1 MNTKIF
7 IMFLI
12 VVMLGITC
20 VGIVSADISDLI
32 KVCPNGK
39 VLNES
44 EMLNLNVKIF
54 SPYDTQNAT
63 VTVSLPSEIK
73 NLTSVQ
79 QNFTL
84 NYGFNV
90 LNFPVKVKDN
100 LQYKGEY
107 ANIILDGNENDWINV
122 SRSKADSIGD
132 AVQPECS
139 PPANASV
146 KASYDIQELKVN
158 YNENNDT
165 IYFLIKLNGSVG
177 GSDNYINASETYEID
192 IINGTDT
199 NKSSDVI
206 LKYNNNTPTLSVSG
220 GQINGNYSN
229 NIIEFSITNASK
241 IIRLD
246 AFNIK
251 SSTIAQSPTVSCPV
265 TDCTEYYYVSF
276 CKDKTLMANI
286 TINIGNETT
295 VKNFTFKTGCIL
307 QKPYCGDGIC
317 NASIGENC
325 ANCCDCFENPNVTL
339 TKYTSSFVMAGN
351 NTNFSVKVKNNGICP
366 IYNITLIDIM
376 PTGLT
381 NVSSLDKFL
390 SYLKGNEEDSWNISA
405 NSSMFVE
412 GDNISIILD
421 GNENDWIN
429 VNRSKADSIGDAV
442 QPECSPPANASVKAS
457 YDIQELKV
465 NYNENNDTIYFL
477 IKLNG
482 SVGGS
487 DNYINASETYEI
499 DIINGTDTN
508 KSSDVILKYNNNTP
522 TLSVSGGQINGNYS
536 NNIIEFSITNASK
549 IIRLDAFNIK
559 SSTIAQSPTVSCPV
573 TDCTEYYYVSFCK
586 DKTLT
591 NFANLT
597 AYSENGTQ
605 INLNASA
612 NLTVSCK
619 GCNTTITCS
628 CYRDADNDNYG
639 NRTDNRTVSGCNT
652 TCEVLCGLQ
661 TPKYVTNPYDCNDNN
676 SGIYPGATDACGGN
690 GIDEDC
696 SGSDNTAACSPL
708 SSSSSYSSGSKD
720 SSRSNIITYAT
731 SSSGEGCQQD
741 TACGTLFCHKT
752 KCYDPKGDEDKDK
765 INNIDERDKYKTD
778 MLSNDTDK
786 DSISD
791 YDEIFVYKTDAL
803 HDADKDGDGIKDS
816 DEILKYNTN
825 PNNKDSDNDEINDYD
840 EIFVH
845 KTNPLKDEDKDS
857 DGIKDSEEILK
868 YKTNPLSNDTDSD
881 KISDYDEI
889 FVYKTDPLKSDSDGD
904 GISDYDEIFVY
915 KTDPLK
921 SDSDG
926 DGISDY
932 DEIFVYKTDPL
943 HDTDN
948 DNDGIKDSEEIL
960 KYKTNATS
968 NDTDNDGISDYD
980 EIFTYA
986 KYNLNPLSNDT
997 DGDGASDYDEIFK
1010 YKTDPGDAKDKPGK
1024 FDIWWWIIIAIILF
1038 LILPLLFL
1046 LAKRRKAGEEGTQP
1060 KEEGGENEG
1069 GGELGDKGLKQEA
1082 SDTSQSAQEGG
1093 LGSANPEAYKPA
1105 EKGGQSGGLGGI

>member
-1 MNTKIF
+1 
-7 IMFLI
+7 
-12 VVMLGITC
+12 MLGITS
-20 VGIVSADISDLI
+20 VGIVSADNISDLI

-39 VLNES
+39 VLNEG
-44 EMLNLNVKIF
+44 EMLNLSVKIF
-54 SPYDTQNAT
+54 GPYYTQNAT

-90 LNFPVKVKDN
+90 LNFPIKAKDN
-100 LQYKGEY
+100 LQYEGEY
-107 ANIILDGNENDWINV
+107 ANIILDGNESDWIDV
-122 SRSKADSIGD
+122 TRSKADSIGD

-139 PPANASV
+139 SPANASV

-177 GSDNYINASETYEID
+177 GSDNNISTSETYEID

-199 NKSSDVI
+199 NKNPDMQ
-206 LKYNNNTPTLSVSG
+206 LKYNNNISTLSVSG

-251 SSTIAQSPTVSCPV
+251 SSTIASSPTVSCPV
-265 TDCTEYYYVSF
+265 TDCTEWYYISF
-276 CKDKTLMANI
+276 CKNKTLMANI
-286 TINIGNETT
+286 TINMGNETT
-295 VKNFTFKTGCIL
+295 LKNLTFKTGCIL
-307 QKPYCGDGIC
+307 QELYCGDGIC

-339 TKYTSSFVMAGN
+339 TKYASSFVMAGN
-351 NTNFSVKVKNNGICP
+351 STNFSVKVKNNGICS

-376 PTGLT
+376 PTGLI

-390 SYLKGNEEDSWNISA
+390 SYLKGNDEYSWDISA

-421 GNENDWIN
+421 GNESDWIN

-442 QPECSPPANASVKAS
+442 QPECSSPANASVKAS

-487 DNYINASETYEI
+487 DNNISTSETYEI

-508 KSSDVILKYNNNTP
+508 KNPDMQLKYNNNIS

-559 SSTIAQSPTVSCPV
+559 SSTIASSPTVSCPV

-628 CYRDADNDNYG
+628 CYRDTDNDNYG
-639 NRTDNRTVSGCNT
+639 NRTDNRTVGGCNT

-661 TPKYVTNPYDCNDNN
+661 TPKYVTNPNDCNDNN
-676 SGIYPGATDACGGN
+676 SGIHPGATDACGGN

-696 SGSDNTAACSPL
+696 SGSDTAACSPSSST
-708 SSSSSYSSGSKD
+708 SSSSSDSKNSYSSPS
-720 SSRSNIITYAT
+720 IITYAT
-731 SSSGEGCQQD
+731 PSSGEGCQQD
-741 TACGTLFCHKT
+741 TACGTLFCYKT
-752 KCYDPKGDEDKDK
+752 KCYDSKGDEDKDK
-765 INNIDERDKYKTD
+765 INNSDERDKYKTD
-778 MLSNDTDK
+778 MLSKDTDK
-786 DSISD
+786 DGIDD

-803 HDADKDGDGIKDS
+803 HDVDKDGDGIKDS
-816 DEILKYNTN
+816 DEILKYKTN
-825 PNNKDSDNDEINDYD
+825 PNNKDSDNDGINDYD
-840 EIFVH
+840 EIFVY

-868 YKTNPLSNDTDSD
+868 YKTNQLSNDTDSD

-889 FVYKTDPLKSDSDGD
+889 FVYKTDPTKLDSDGD
-904 GISDYDEIFVY
+904 GVSDYDEIFTY
-915 KTDPLK
+915 K
-921 SDSDG
+921 
-926 DGISDY
+926 I
-932 DEIFVYKTDPL
+932 DPL
-943 HDTDN
+943 HDADN
-948 DNDGIKDSEEIL
+948 DSDGIKDSEEIL

-1024 FDIWWWIIIAIILF
+1024 SNIWWWIIIAIILF
-1038 LILPLLFL
+1038 LIALLLLLFL
-1046 LAKRRKAGEEGTQP
+1046 LAKRRKASNKVDKEGTQP
-1060 KEEGGENEG
+1060 KEEGRENEG
-1069 GGELGDKGLKQEA
+1069 GGGLGDKGLKREA

-1093 LGSANPEAYKPA
+1093 LGNANPKAYKPT